1 MTGCIGLVG
10 NIQARLRSRAGTA
23 RARLAAIEAERRD
36 LLAGWRQAVSPGRRG
51 TFAAAARVCPP
62 APG

>member
-1 MTGCIGLVG
+1 MQDPGADRRLRQVADRGAGVTGCIGLVG

-36 LLAGWRQAVSPGRRG
+36 LLAG
-51 TFAAAARVCPP
+51 
-62 APG
+62 